1 MIKRLFN
8 NNFINSQP
16 SRSVLSAAF
25 VITLAGLASRFLGL
39 IRDRLLASSFGAGDT
54 LDAYYA
60 AFRIP
65 DLIYN
70 LLILGALSAALIPVF
85 TALISKDQKEE
96 AWDLINGV
104 MNILFFSIIALSI
117 FLFIFAPFIMHWLT
131 PGFSPEKMA
140 EAVLF
145 TRIMFLS
152 PIFLG
157 ISGIF
162 GGILTSFRRFLIYS
176 IAPVFYNVGIII
188 GVLFLTKFLGT
199 IGLAWGVVLGAFF
212 HMMIQ
217 YPAAK
222 RLGFHHSWMFWKAW
236 QNKQVRKVFRLM
248 LPRTLGIAVSQINLL
263 VITVFASTLAPG
275 SLAVFTFAQN
285 LQGVPLGLFG
295 ASFAIAVFPLL
306 SALAAK
312 EEKAEFIKTF
322 SVTLRQIS
330 FFVIPL
336 SAFIFVLRAQI
347 VRVVLG
353 SGKFDWEDTVL
364 TFECLGIFAFS
375 LFAQSA
381 IPLLTRTFFS
391 FHDTK
396 TPFYIALVSEAIN
409 ISLVIILIGKMAV
422 VGLALAFSIG
432 STIQALILF
441 FVLRKKYAV
450 KDDRNILYSLI
461 KIFSASLLAAVA
473 IQISK
478 NLTDNLVDI
487 DTFVGIFTQLAVS
500 ATAGMAIFSLICY
513 LLKLEEFFNFK
524 NSLTRRIFKDRQVIA
539 EDTTDVSGI

>member
-1 MIKRLFN
+1 VLKGIFH

-54 LDAYYA
+54 LDVYYA

-70 LLILGALSAALIPVF
+70 LLILGALSSALIPVF
-85 TALISKDQKEE
+85 ISLISQDREKE
-96 AWDLINGV
+96 AWGLINGI
-104 MNILFFSIIALSI
+104 MNILFFSVILISVI
-117 FLFIFAPFIMHWLT
+117 FFLFTPFIMQWLT

-140 EAVLF
+140 AVVSF

-162 GGILTSFRRFLIYS
+162 GGILTSFRRFLVYS
-176 IAPVFYNVGIII
+176 IAPVFYNIGIII
-188 GVLFLTKFLGT
+188 GVIFLTRILGT
-199 IGLAWGVVLGAFF
+199 IGLAWGVVLGSFF
-212 HMMIQ
+212 HMLIQ

-222 RLGFHHSWMFWKAW
+222 KLGFRHSWMFFQSWKNA
-236 QNKQVRKVFRLM
+236 QVRKVFRLM
-248 LPRTLGIAVSQINLL
+248 LPRTLGIAVSQINFL
-263 VITVFASTLAPG
+263 VITIFASTLTSG

-285 LQGVPLGLFG
+285 LQSVPLGLFG
-295 ASFAIAVFPLL
+295 ISFAIAVFPLL
-306 SALAAK
+306 SSLAAK
-312 EEKAEFIKTF
+312 EEKANFIKTF
-322 SVTLRQIS
+322 SVTLRQVI

-353 SGKFDWEDTVL
+353 SGKFDWEDTIL
-364 TFECLGIFAFS
+364 TFQCLGIFAFS

-381 IPLLTRTFFS
+381 IPLFTRAFFS

-409 ISLVIILIGKMAV
+409 ISLVIFLIEKMAV
-422 VGLALAFSIG
+422 IGLALAFSIG
-432 STIQALILF
+432 SVIQALILF
-441 FVLRKKYAV
+441 FVLRKKYAIR
-450 KDDRNILYSLI
+450 DDKNIIRSLA
-461 KIFSASLLAAVA
+461 KIITASFFFALT
-473 IQISK
+473 IQIFK
-478 NLTDNLVDI
+478 NLTDHWVDI
-487 DTFVGIFTQLAVS
+487 DTFLGIFIQLSVS
-500 ATAGMAIFSLICY
+500 SICGLAIFILSCY

-524 NSLTRRIFKDRQVIA
+524 DSLTKRIFKDRQVIA
-539 EDTTDVSGI
+539 EDTKDVSGI

>member
-1 MIKRLFN
+1 MIKRFFN
-8 NNFINSQP
+8 NNFIDSQP

-25 VITLAGLASRFLGL
+25 VITLAGLTSRLLGL
-39 IRDRLLASSFGAGDT
+39 FRDRLLASSFGAGDT
-54 LDAYYA
+54 LDIYYA

-70 LLILGALSAALIPVF
+70 LLILGALSSALIPVF
-85 TALISKDQKEE
+85 TSLISKDREGE

-104 MNILFFSIIALSI
+104 MNLLFLVII
-117 FLFIFAPFIMHWLT
+117 FLSLIFCLFTPWIMQWLT

-140 EAVLF
+140 LTVSF

-176 IAPVFYNVGIII
+176 TAPVFYNVGIII
-188 GVLFLTKFLGT
+188 GVIFLTKILGVF
-199 IGLAWGVVLGAFF
+199 GLAWGVVLGAFF

-222 RLGFHHSWMFWKAW
+222 KLGFHHSWMFLQAW
-236 QNKQVRKVFRLM
+236 QNEQVRKVFRLM

-263 VITVFASTLAPG
+263 VITIFASTLAPG

-312 EEKAEFIKTF
+312 EARSEFVKTF

-353 SGKFDWEDTVL
+353 AGKFDWEDTVL

-391 FHDTK
+391 FHNTK

-409 ISLVIILIGKMAV
+409 ISLVIILIEKMAV
-422 VGLALAFSIG
+422 AGLALAFSIG

-441 FVLRKKYAV
+441 FVLRKKYAIR
-450 KDDRNILYSLI
+450 DDRNIFRSLA
-461 KIFSASLLAAVA
+461 KIVTASFFAAVA
-473 IQISK
+473 IQIFK
-478 NLTDNLVDI
+478 NLTDNLVNI

-500 ATAGMAIFSLICY
+500 LTAGLAVFTLICY
-513 LLKLEEFFNFK
+513 VLKLEEFFNFK
-524 NSLTRRIFKDRQVIA
+524 DSLTRRIFRDRQIIV
-539 EDTTDVSGI
+539 EDTKDVSGI

>member
-1 MIKRLFN
+1 
-8 NNFINSQP
+8 
-16 SRSVLSAAF
+16 
-25 VITLAGLASRFLGL
+25 
-39 IRDRLLASSFGAGDT
+39 
-54 LDAYYA
+54 
-60 AFRIP
+60 
-65 DLIYN
+65 
-70 LLILGALSAALIPVF
+70 
-85 TALISKDQKEE
+85 
-96 AWDLINGV
+96 
-104 MNILFFSIIALSI
+104 
-117 FLFIFAPFIMHWLT
+117 
-131 PGFSPEKMA
+131 
-140 EAVLF
+140 
-145 TRIMFLS
+145 
-152 PIFLG
+152 LG

-162 GGILTSFRRFLIYS
+162 GGILTSFRRFLVYAV
-176 IAPVFYNVGIII
+176 APVFYNLGIII
-188 GVLFLTKFLGT
+188 GVIFLTKILGP
-199 IGLAWGVVLGAFF
+199 IGLAWGVVMGAFF
-212 HMMIQ
+212 HMLIQ

-222 RLGFHHSWMFWKAW
+222 KLGFHHSWMFFRAW
-236 QNKQVRKVFRLM
+236 QDKQVRKVFRLM
-248 LPRTLGIAVSQINLL
+248 LPRTLGIAVNQINLL
-263 VITVFASTLAPG
+263 VITIFASTLAPG
-275 SLAVFTFAQN
+275 SLAIFTFAQN

-312 EEKAEFIKTF
+312 EKKAEFIKTF

-409 ISLVIILIGKMAV
+409 ISLVIILIEKMAV
-422 VGLALAFSIG
+422 AGLALAFSVG

-441 FVLRKKYAV
+441 FVLRKKYAIR
-450 KDDRNILYSLI
+450 DDRNIFRSLA
-461 KIFSASLLAAVA
+461 KIITASFLAALT
-473 IQISK
+473 IQIFK
-478 NLTDNLVDI
+478 NLTDNLVNI
-487 DTFVGIFTQLAVS
+487 DTFVGIFIQLAVS
-500 ATAGMAIFSLICY
+500 LTAGLATFTLICY

-524 NSLTRRIFKDRQVIA
+524 DSLTRRIFKDRQVIA
-539 EDTTDVSGI
+539 EDTKDVSGI

>member
-1 MIKRLFN
+1 VIKRLFN

-39 IRDRLLASSFGAGDT
+39 IRDRLLAGSFGAGDT
-54 LDAYYA
+54 LDIYYA

-65 DLIYN
+65 DLVYN
-70 LLILGALSAALIPVF
+70 LLILGALSSALIPVF
-85 TALISKDQKEE
+85 TSLISKDQESE

-104 MNILFFSIIALSI
+104 ANILFFFIILISIVFCL
-117 FLFIFAPFIMHWLT
+117 LAPWIMQWLT

-140 EAVLF
+140 TTVSF

-162 GGILTSFRRFLIYS
+162 GGILTSFRRFLVYS
-176 IAPVFYNVGIII
+176 IAPVFYNAGIII
-188 GVLFLTKFLGT
+188 GVIFLTKILGP

-212 HMMIQ
+212 HMLIQ

-222 RLGFHHSWMFWKAW
+222 KLGFRHSWMFFQSW
-236 QNKQVRKVFRLM
+236 QNKQVRKVFHLM
-248 LPRTLGIAVSQINLL
+248 LPRTLGIAVSQINFL
-263 VITVFASTLAPG
+263 VITIFASTLASG

-285 LQGVPLGLFG
+285 LQSVPLGLFG
-295 ASFAIAVFPLL
+295 VSFAIAVFPIL
-306 SALAAK
+306 SSLAAK

-322 SVTLRQIS
+322 SVTLRQII

-353 SGKFDWEDTVL
+353 SGKFDWEDTIL
-364 TFECLGIFAFS
+364 TFQCLGIFAFS

-381 IPLLTRTFFS
+381 IPLFTRAFFS

-409 ISLVIILIGKMAV
+409 ILLVIFLIGKMAV

-432 STIQALILF
+432 SIIQGLILF
-441 FVLRKKYAV
+441 FVLRKKYAIR
-450 KDDRNILYSLI
+450 DDRNIFRSFS
-461 KIFSASLLAAVA
+461 KIIVASFLAAVA
-473 IQISK
+473 IQIFK

-487 DTFVGIFTQLAVS
+487 DTFVGIFIQLAVS
-500 ATAGMAIFSLICY
+500 LTAGLATFTLICY

-524 NSLTRRIFKDRQVIA
+524 ESLTKRIFKDRQVIA
-539 EDTTDVSGI
+539 EDTKDVSGI